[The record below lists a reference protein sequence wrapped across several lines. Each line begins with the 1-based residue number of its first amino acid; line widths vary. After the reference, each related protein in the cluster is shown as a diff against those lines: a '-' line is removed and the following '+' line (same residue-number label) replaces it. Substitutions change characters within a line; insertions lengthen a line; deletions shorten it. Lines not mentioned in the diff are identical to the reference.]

1 MGADV
6 ITDQDAGIIKIG
18 KDRAPFSIKLGKI
31 WPYLNIPGACWYP
44 VNSNEQGK
52 GVIEGHYT
60 DYIVDDLFANNF
72 KYSQFKY

>member
-31 WPYLNIPGACWYP
+31 WPYLNIPGTCWYP

-60 DYIVDDLFANNF
+60 D
-72 KYSQFKY
+72 